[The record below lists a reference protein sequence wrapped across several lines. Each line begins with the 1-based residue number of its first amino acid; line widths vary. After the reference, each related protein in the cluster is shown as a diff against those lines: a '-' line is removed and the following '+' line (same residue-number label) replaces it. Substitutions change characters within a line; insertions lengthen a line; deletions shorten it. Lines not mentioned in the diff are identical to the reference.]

1 LNFNF
6 LIGDPMTT
14 RKAIRCL
21 ATALLAFHVAL
32 IVPTVVI
39 AQEAPVQGAV
49 PTTASTVRKVGEG
62 NQYYLGQANELLI
75 RVNIWGKVTRPG
87 QYFVPASTDL
97 ITLISVAGGPIAR
110 SRLTDIRVV
119 RTNEKGESEVILVNV
134 KKFLKTGDKRLIPD
148 LRPEDTVVVH
158 GSVWQLIGDVTQVI
172 GSLGSAAIVYFYLF
186 RAK

>member
-1 LNFNF
+1 
-6 LIGDPMTT
+6 MATWKAT
-14 RKAIRCL
+14 RCFAI
-21 ATALLAFHVAL
+21 ALLAFHVAL
-32 IVPTVVI
+32 MVPAMAI
-39 AQEAPVQGAV
+39 AQENPTQGAV
-49 PTTASTVRKVGEG
+49 PTSPSIVRKVGEG

-119 RTNEKGESEVILVNV
+119 RTNEQGENEVILVNV

-148 LRPEDTVVVH
+148 LKPDDTVVIH
-158 GSVWQLIGDVTQVI
+158 GSVWQLVGAVTHLV
-172 GSLGSAAIVYFYLF
+172 GTLARGAGVFLFFIV
-186 RAK
+186 AP

>member
-1 LNFNF
+1 
-6 LIGDPMTT
+6 MATW
-14 RKAIRCL
+14 KAIRCI
-21 ATALLAFHVAL
+21 AVALLAFHVAL
-32 IVPTVVI
+32 LVPALAMAQETPTQGPVPTN
-39 AQEAPVQGAV
+39 PNL
-49 PTTASTVRKVGEG
+49 VRKVGEG

-119 RTNEKGESEVILVNV
+119 RTNEKGEDEVIIVNV

-148 LRPEDTVVVH
+148 LKPEDTVVIH
-158 GSVWQLIGDVTQVI
+158 GSVWQLVGDVTQVL
-172 GSLGSAAIVYFYLF
+172 GSLASVAVVYFYF
-186 RAK
+186 FVAK